1 LRDLEAKITQNQG
14 EMTANFQEIKQL
26 QAELSQKQAERE
38 RTRIETQQKVQQL
51 DLEITQLESKIA
63 ETNNLL
69 VTARSELTRL
79 NLKAPV
85 DGTVLALNLQ
95 NTGEVVKPGDTI
107 IEIAPEGAKL
117 VLSATLPNQEAGFIT
132 EGMPVKIKLDAYP
145 YQDYGVI
152 NGTVSSVSADA
163 KSDEKLGEVYQL
175 DITLDKNYIKDE
187 GKQVKFKAGQTATA
201 DIIIRHRRIA
211 DILIDPIRQLQ
222 KDGVKL

>member
-1 LRDLEAKITQNQG
+1 
-14 EMTANFQEIKQL
+14 
-26 QAELSQKQAERE
+26 
-38 RTRIETQQKVQQL
+38 
-51 DLEITQLESKIA
+51 
-63 ETNNLL
+63 
-69 VTARSELTRL
+69 
-79 NLKAPV
+79 LKAPV